1 VQALL
6 EKFVPAADEV
16 WGLQN
21 GATPVATLVQT
32 IAEQGHYAGRT
43 KPTNTR
49 QGIYSSAPSGK
60 LLASINTRDAGQVA
74 AMLKRALSVWDAMP
88 DEERWLDED
97 QADRVIN
104 TPGWERLYPDD
115 GLVTRV
121 VARDLPREKEMGD
134 WRDLAWN
141 QDFAWFRAEEVAR
154 MIPGEPVEGATSV
167 WPARVSTRLASLH
180 FTDFVRGQVGPF
192 DDDQVERAEIESEVV
207 AVDGERISLRL
218 TGRTRAVAKGVWPV
232 EGFRDMNDPKQ
243 RERGVELE
251 LRGQAVYD
259 AASGRFVEFEL
270 VAIGTRWGGAQYNGR
285 AGDLEPGPIGFLV
298 TIAEDGAKI
307 PPASIWRYAWR

>member
-1 VQALL
+1 
-6 EKFVPAADEV
+6 VPAADEV

-21 GATPVATLVQT
+21 GDAPAARLFQK

-43 KPTNTR
+43 RPTNTR
-49 QGIYSSAPSGK
+49 QGIYATAPSGRM
-60 LLASINTRDAGQVA
+60 LASINTRDAGQVA
-74 AMLKRALSVWDAMP
+74 DMLRRALAAWEEMP
-88 DEERWLDED
+88 DEDRWLAEDE
-97 QADRVIN
+97 AARVID

-115 GLVTRV
+115 GLVARV
-121 VARDLPREKEMGD
+121 VARDVGREKEMGD

-207 AVDGERISLRL
+207 AVDGERISL
-218 TGRTRAVAKGVWPV
+218 
-232 EGFRDMNDPKQ
+232 
-243 RERGVELE
+243 
-251 LRGQAVYD
+251 
-259 AASGRFVEFEL
+259 S
-270 VAIGTRWGGAQYNGR
+270 
-285 AGDLEPGPIGFLV
+285 
-298 TIAEDGAKI
+298 
-307 PPASIWRYAWR
+307 